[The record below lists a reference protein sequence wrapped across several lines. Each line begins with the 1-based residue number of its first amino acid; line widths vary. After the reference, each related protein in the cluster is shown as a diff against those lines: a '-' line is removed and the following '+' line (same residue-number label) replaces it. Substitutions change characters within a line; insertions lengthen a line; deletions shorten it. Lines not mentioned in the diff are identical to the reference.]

1 MRKFS
6 LCIAALL
13 CALLMCSCG
22 QDKVEVSTG
31 QEDRVNGFMFV
42 FDNRSATESLKNDMD
57 ARRIPV
63 KARWKLDKRYET
75 TDEQDIRAIYREMSE
90 MIVVGQTNLS
100 VQDHGYYVHISIL
113 SQSRSCEWAISGMY
127 WRATAV
133 SGECCGRLRIGKM
146 HKISADCGGAEN
158 DDG

>member
-1 MRKFS
+1 
-6 LCIAALL
+6 
-13 CALLMCSCG
+13 MCSCG

-100 VQDHGYYVHISIL
+100 VQDHGYYVEYVLQDGTRISIL
-113 SQSRSCEWAISGMY
+113 SRLRSFAWEISVMC

-133 SGECCGRLRIGKM
+133 SGEYCGRLRIGKM

>member
-1 MRKFS
+1 MKKYS
-6 LCIAALL
+6 LCIFALIFV
-13 CALLMCSCG
+13 LLMCSCG
-22 QDKVEVSTG
+22 EDKVEVSSG

-90 MIVVGQTNLS
+90 MIVVGQTNHS
-100 VQDHGYYVHISIL
+100 VQDHGDYVMYGIQDGPVTQIALVTIAIL
-113 SQSRSCEWAISGMY
+113 RMGDQRYVLESDGGL
-127 WRATAV
+127 WRV
-133 SGECCGRLRIGKM
+133 LREIEDRQN
-146 HKISADCGGAEN
+146 A
-158 DDG
+158 

>member
-1 MRKFS
+1 
-6 LCIAALL
+6 
-13 CALLMCSCG
+13 MCSCG
-22 QDKVEVSTG
+22 KDKVEVSSG

-90 MIVVGQTNLS
+90 MIVGSWVLCRVCASGR
-100 VQDHGYYVHISIL
+100 HGDAFRFCHNCDPADGRPAVCTGERR
-113 SQSRSCEWAISGMY
+113 RSLESAAGDSGPFRFM
-127 WRATAV
+127 RFSPAAAV
-133 SGECCGRLRIGKM
+133 SDRQLSE
-146 HKISADCGGAEN
+146 
-158 DDG
+158 